1 MTQQNK
7 SKIETLEPTQEKW
20 VTPQA
25 TVLSTQET
33 LANSGSGTYD
43 GAGYDNGDAS

>member
-1 MTQQNK
+1 MTRDNNSTKEMSELAKEQ
-7 SKIETLEPTQEKW
+7 W

-33 LANSGSGTYD
+33 LAGSSGSYD
-43 GAGYDNGDAS
+43 GSGYEDGSS

>member
-1 MTQQNK
+1 MTQDNK
-7 SKIETLEPTQEKW
+7 SKKETLEPTQEQW

-33 LANSGSGTYD
+33 LAGGAGSFD
-43 GAGYDNGDAS
+43 GATYEAASS

>member
-1 MTQQNK
+1 MTQENN
-7 SKIETLEPTQEKW
+7 SKKETLEPTQEKW

-33 LANSGSGTYD
+33 LAGSSGLYD
-43 GAGYDNGDAS
+43 GTSYEEAGS